1 MVQQFREQRISARS
15 TPDNGGN
22 VGIIVEVFARG
33 GGGVSKV
40 VVTFEKCEAH
50 DTFEDA
56 RTSVPKLIQ
65 ATSDAGYPSPVMQ

>member
-1 MVQQFREQRISARS
+1 M
-15 TPDNGGN
+15 
-22 VGIIVEVFARG
+22 EVFARG